1 MQFCHHYCCDND
13 KKIPKDVIGFKK
25 LLYKIWFELYSRS
38 RNGKKDSSG
47 FEHVFVG
54 EVKETKDVNGKATGK
69 KEVSGFHN
77 WIQFYYEEKKGTSID
92 YKGYIKPRGKQAAT
106 NEDDHILTLQFSWG
120 GVMKNVGTSIIG
132 SSPEFEV
139 GLYTMCFLVGQE
151 NNRLHLHTGTD
162 LFELNIKCFKMA
174 HDKVGTS
181 FPECLDHHEAIE
193 NP

>member
-1 MQFCHHYCCDND
+1 MAGSAL
-13 KKIPKDVIGFKK
+13 VK
-25 LLYKIWFELYSRS
+25 LPPP
-38 RNGKKDSSG
+38 SSSSVAG
-47 FEHVFVG
+47 
-54 EVKETKDVNGKATGK
+54 
-69 KEVSGFHN
+69 
-77 WIQFYYEEKKGTSID
+77 
-92 YKGYIKPRGKQAAT
+92 
-106 NEDDHILTLQFSWG
+106 
-120 GVMKNVGTSIIG
+120 KNVGTSIIG